1 MAEAGA
7 LLVGL
12 VALAALA
19 ARRRGRPPTTAAPP
33 AVVAAADGAR
43 VEVVSTAAGW
53 WVVGRASTLGVVLG
67 GEAPQVPGAAVCS
80 GPMFDARGAR
90 FALVDDARGVAVA
103 SRARGD
109 GRTLSVTGGRAT
121 VTGGGL
127 VPTGATVAVQGYPSL
142 VEDGAAVDCQEGE
155 RGRRRLAWAVMDGG
169 RVALVGVVGT
179 MWTLRAELVRGG
191 AREAAYLDGGGAA
204 EFRAPGGPDWRHE
217 ARERP
222 AAWVLLGA

>member
-1 MAEAGA
+1 MANAG

-19 ARRRGRPPTTAAPP
+19 SKRRGRPAATAPFP
-33 AVVAAADGAR
+33 VAVSASGGR

-53 WVVGRASTLGVVLG
+53 WVIGRASTLGVVLG
-67 GEAPQVPGAAVCS
+67 GDAPQLAGVAVAS
-80 GPMFDARGAR
+80 GPMFDSRGPER
-90 FALVDDARGVAVA
+90 LVLDVARGVRVET
-103 SRARGD
+103 RHPTE
-109 GRTLSVTGGRAT
+109 GRTLAV
-121 VTGGGL
+121 VEGL
-127 VPTGATVAVQGYPSL
+127 ARVSSGAGLPAGATVAVQGYPSL
-142 VEDGAAVDCQEGE
+142 VEDGRPVACQEGE
-155 RGRRRLAWAVMDGG
+155 RGRRRLAWAVMDGS

-191 AREAAYLDGGGAA
+191 AREAAYLDGGGAS
-204 EFRAPGGPDWRHE
+204 EFRAPGGPQWRHE

>member
-19 ARRRGRPPTTAAPP
+19 SRRRARPPATPPSP
-33 AVVAAADGAR
+33 AVVSTGGDAR

-67 GEAPQVPGAAVCS
+67 GEVPQIPGAAVAC
-80 GPMFDARGAR
+80 GPMFDSRGPR
-90 FALVDDARGVAVA
+90 FAVVDDARGVAVA
-103 SRARGD
+103 SRQRGD
-109 GRTLSVTGGRAT
+109 GRTLSVTAGRAT
-121 VTGGGL
+121 VTAGGL

-142 VEDGAAVDCQEGE
+142 VEGGRPVDCQEGE
-155 RGRRRLAWAVMDGG
+155 RGRRRLAWALMDGG

-191 AREAAYLDGGGAA
+191 ALEAAYLDGGGAA
-204 EFRAPGGPDWRHE
+204 EFTAPGGPAWRHE

-222 AAWVLLGA
+222 ASWVLLGA